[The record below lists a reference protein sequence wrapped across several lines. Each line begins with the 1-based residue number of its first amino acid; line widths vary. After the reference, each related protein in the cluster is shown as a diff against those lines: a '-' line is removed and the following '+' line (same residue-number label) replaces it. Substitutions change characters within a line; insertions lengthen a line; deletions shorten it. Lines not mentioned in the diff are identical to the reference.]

1 MKWVNSKYQGVR
13 FRKHPT
19 RKHGVRFDRYFTIR
33 YQSDGERKEEGLGW
47 ESEGITEE
55 NAALTLLE
63 YKRNAKLGQ
72 GPTRKSEED
81 QLRKEKKIAEKNLR
95 EREEQEWITFSDY
108 FREIYMP
115 QAESEKKTE
124 TIRREKSLFKSWIQ
138 PTIGNLPL
146 MQVCPFHIE
155 QVKKKMHDKG
165 QSPRSIQ
172 YMIAVVR
179 QVFHSARSNNKYEGK
194 APTSEVKK
202 PKFDNRRMRFLSH
215 DEAQILLSALKKKSV
230 LVHEIS
236 LISLTSGLRFNEIV
250 SLVWSDF
257 DLSRGILTIRNTK
270 NGRTRVAYL
279 TSAVREIFSVK
290 VRGRNDELI
299 FQGRD
304 GVKIERISRTFERVV
319 EELGFNKNIS
329 DSRQR
334 FVFHSLRHTYASWM
348 VEGGVSLYVLKNL
361 LGHSGISQT
370 ERYAHLGDES
380 LQAAVKTFEKSFQAK
395 DQGTFAEKIA

>member
-146 MQVCPFHIE
+146 MQVCPCQCRRSLSTFCRNNLSPLCRN
-155 QVKKKMHDKG
+155 KM
-165 QSPRSIQ
+165 SPMCR
-172 YMIAVVR
+172 
-179 QVFHSARSNNKYEGK
+179 
-194 APTSEVKK
+194 
-202 PKFDNRRMRFLSH
+202 
-215 DEAQILLSALKKKSV
+215 
-230 LVHEIS
+230 
-236 LISLTSGLRFNEIV
+236 
-250 SLVWSDF
+250 
-257 DLSRGILTIRNTK
+257 
-270 NGRTRVAYL
+270 
-279 TSAVREIFSVK
+279 
-290 VRGRNDELI
+290 
-299 FQGRD
+299 
-304 GVKIERISRTFERVV
+304 
-319 EELGFNKNIS
+319 LG
-329 DSRQR
+329 
-334 FVFHSLRHTYASWM
+334 
-348 VEGGVSLYVLKNL
+348 
-361 LGHSGISQT
+361 
-370 ERYAHLGDES
+370 
-380 LQAAVKTFEKSFQAK
+380 
-395 DQGTFAEKIA
+395 